1 MANIA
6 YINLSRFGGE
16 FSSELQTWI
25 KGTTSMVDV
34 RETDG

>member
-6 YINLSRFGGE
+6 HINLSRFGGE
-16 FSSELQTWI
+16 FSSEQTRI

-34 RETDG
+34 HETDG